1 MHEKNVFTRNFTRN
15 NFCVDLFVHSST
27 FFFVFQ
33 GMKRELVKQLLELV
47 RNKTVRPHFG
57 SESLLKKSLVTNDSA
72 SLFFCS

>member
-1 MHEKNVFTRNFTRN
+1 M
-15 NFCVDLFVHSST
+15 HSST